1 MFIIES
7 ILYKL
12 AYIICKLFLLNAM
25 CPTCH
30 PGTEKGVRKTK
41 AEEVRLKGGP
51 DLALVYYCGQ
61 CATLTKTWRCQQL
74 QRCVGY
80 GGTLRSS
87 YLFCKSKTILK

>member
-51 DLALVYYCGQ
+51 DSVGLLLWPMCYANEDVAMSTTSTLCGVRGNPAL
-61 CATLTKTWRCQQL
+61 LIP
-74 QRCVGY
+74 
-80 GGTLRSS
+80 
-87 YLFCKSKTILK
+87 IL